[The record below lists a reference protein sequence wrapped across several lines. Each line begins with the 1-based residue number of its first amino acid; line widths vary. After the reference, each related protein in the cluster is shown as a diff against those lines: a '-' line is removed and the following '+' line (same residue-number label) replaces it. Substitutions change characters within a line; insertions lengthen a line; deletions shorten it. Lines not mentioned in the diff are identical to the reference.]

1 MIATLS
7 RSTRILLVLAPLA
20 LLSTATLADLQIFYS
35 DFSQTEYL
43 LHRNNPRCNEAESR
57 RMQAVEVETTGC
69 R

>member
-35 DFSQTEYL
+35 DYSQTEYL
-43 LHRNNPRCNEAESR
+43 LH
-57 RMQAVEVETTGC
+57 
-69 R
+69 